1 MNISGPAEALFK
13 PEFFLSMK
21 NALGPGGVICTQG
34 ECIWLHL
41 DLISSVFQQC
51 KEIFTSVKYAYTTI
65 PTYPS
70 GQIGFIIA
78 SNSATVDP
86 AIASRSIPESME
98 LRYYSENIHKS
109 AFVLPGNTHISSI
122 KHRMRVRELPSFP
135 MIMKI

>member
-1 MNISGPAEALFK
+1 MNYSGPAEALFK

-41 DLISSVFQQC
+41 ELISSVFQQC
-51 KEIFTSVKYAYTTI
+51 KEIFASVKYAYTTI

-86 AIASRSIPESME
+86 ATASRSVPADME
-98 LRYYSENIHKS
+98 LRYYSKNIHKS
-109 AFVLPGNTHISSI
+109 AFVLPG
-122 KHRMRVRELPSFP
+122 KHDILPVKDRIRVRELPHLS
-135 MIMKI
+135 MITKI

>member
-1 MNISGPAEALFK
+1 MNYAGPAEALFK

-51 KEIFTSVKYAYTTI
+51 KEIFASVKYAYTTI

-70 GQIGFIIA
+70 GQIGFIVA

-86 AIASRSIPESME
+86 TTASRSDPADME

-109 AFVLPGNTHISSI
+109 AFVLPGKHILPVN
-122 KHRMRVRELPSFP
+122 HRKRERELPHLS
-135 MIMKI
+135 MITKI

>member
-1 MNISGPAEALFK
+1 MRHTSKLPNFMNILGPAEALFK

-21 NALGPGGVICTQG
+21 NALGANGVICTQG

-41 DLISSVFQQC
+41 ELISGVFQKC
-51 KEIFTSVKYAYTTI
+51 KEIFASVKYAYTTI

-86 AIASRSIPESME
+86 AVASRGVPEDME
-98 LRYYSENIHKS
+98 LRYYSENIHTS
-109 AFVLPGNTHISSI
+109 AFVLPGKTNITSTLSNTD
-122 KHRMRVRELPSFP
+122 E
-135 MIMKI
+135 

>member
-1 MNISGPAEALFK
+1 MKRTPDLQTCMNYSGPAEALFK

-51 KEIFTSVKYAYTTI
+51 KEIFASVKYAYTTI

-86 AIASRSIPESME
+86 ATASRSVPADME
-98 LRYYSENIHKS
+98 LRYYSENIHTS
-109 AFVLPGNTHISSI
+109 AFVLPGKQDMLPV
-122 KHRMRVRELPSFP
+122 KHV
-135 MIMKI
+135 